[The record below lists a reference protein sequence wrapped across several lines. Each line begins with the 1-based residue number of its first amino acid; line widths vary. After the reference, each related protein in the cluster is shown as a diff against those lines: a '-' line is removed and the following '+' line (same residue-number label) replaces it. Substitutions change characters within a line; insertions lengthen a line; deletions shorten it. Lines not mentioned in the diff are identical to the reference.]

1 MKSSI
6 INFLGENMKKI
17 SFILFATLLSCSL
30 FGLKV
35 TADEKFTL
43 SGKVTS
49 ISLTD
54 QGGVINVSSKAGRYG
69 KVFLTY
75 NLKLDNPNYTSQG
88 SFIGR
93 GVGINDDGNRNSGS
107 RQGVWKREGNIITFH
122 SLDDVTDGNRNFCI
136 SKLNLT
142 EETLEMTFYPF

>member
-1 MKSSI
+1 
-6 INFLGENMKKI
+6 MKKI
-17 SFILFATLLSCSL
+17 MIILMASLMSFGL

-35 TADEKFTL
+35 SADEKFTL

-75 NLKLDNPNYTSQG
+75 NLKIDNPNYTCLLYTSP
-88 SFIGR
+88 SPR
-93 GVGINDDGNRNSGS
+93 DGLLS
-107 RQGVWKREGNIITFH
+107 RMP
-122 SLDDVTDGNRNFCI
+122 S
-136 SKLNLT
+136 SA
-142 EETLEMTFYPF
+142 

>member
-1 MKSSI
+1 MY
-6 INFLGENMKKI
+6 KKI
-17 SFILFATLLSCSL
+17 FIVAISILCSL
-30 FGLKV
+30 SIFGLTI

-43 SGKVTS
+43 SGNVTS

-75 NLKLDNPNYTSQG
+75 NLRRDNPNFGSQG
-88 SFIGR
+88 SFTGR
-93 GVGINDDGNRNSGS
+93 GVGIADDGTRNSAP
-107 RQGVWKREGNIITFH
+107 RHGVWKREGNIITFH
-122 SLDDVTDGNRNFCI
+122 SLDDVTDGNRNFCV

>member
-1 MKSSI
+1 MY
-6 INFLGENMKKI
+6 KKI
-17 SFILFATLLSCSL
+17 FIVAISILCSL
-30 FGLKV
+30 SIFGLTI
-35 TADEKFTL
+35 TADEEFTL

-75 NLKLDNPNYTSQG
+75 NLRRDTPNFGSQA
-88 SFIGR
+88 SFTGR
-93 GVGINDDGNRNSGS
+93 GVGIADDGTRNSAP
-107 RQGVWKREGNIITFH
+107 RHGVWKREGNIITFH

>member
-1 MKSSI
+1 MCI
-6 INFLGENMKKI
+6 R
-17 SFILFATLLSCSL
+17 
-30 FGLKV
+30 
-35 TADEKFTL
+35 DR

-75 NLKLDNPNYTSQG
+75 NLKIDNPNYTSQG
-88 SFIGR
+88 SFVGR

>member
-17 SFILFATLLSCSL
+17 SLIIFATFLSCSL

-75 NLKLDNPNYTSQG
+75 NLKIDNPNYTSQG

>member
-17 SFILFATLLSCSL
+17 SLIIFAALLSFSL

-35 TADEKFTL
+35 DADEKFTL

>member
-1 MKSSI
+1 MY
-6 INFLGENMKKI
+6 KKI
-17 SFILFATLLSCSL
+17 FIVAISILCSL
-30 FGLKV
+30 SIFGLTI
-35 TADEKFTL
+35 TADEEFTL

-75 NLKLDNPNYTSQG
+75 NLRRDNPNFGSQG
-88 SFIGR
+88 SFTGR
-93 GVGINDDGNRNSGS
+93 GVGIADDGTRNSAP
-107 RQGVWKREGNIITFH
+107 RHGVWKREGNIITFH

-142 EETLEMTFYPF
+142 EETLEMTFYPFQFF

>member
-1 MKSSI
+1 MY
-6 INFLGENMKKI
+6 KKI
-17 SFILFATLLSCSL
+17 FIFVISVLCSL
-30 FGLKV
+30 SIFGLTI

-43 SGKVTS
+43 SGNVTS

-75 NLKLDNPNYTSQG
+75 NLRRDNPNFGSQG
-88 SFIGR
+88 SFTGR
-93 GVGINDDGNRNSGS
+93 GVGIADDGTRNSAP
-107 RQGVWKREGNIITFH
+107 RHGVWKREGNIITFH

>member
-1 MKSSI
+1 MY
-6 INFLGENMKKI
+6 KKI
-17 SFILFATLLSCSL
+17 FIFAISILCSL
-30 FGLKV
+30 SIFGLTI
-35 TADEKFTL
+35 TADEEFTL
-43 SGKVTS
+43 SGNVTS

-75 NLKLDNPNYTSQG
+75 NLRRDNPNFGSQG
-88 SFIGR
+88 SFTGR
-93 GVGINDDGNRNSGS
+93 GVGIADDGTRNSAP
-107 RQGVWKREGNIITFH
+107 RHGVWKREGNIITFH

>member
-1 MKSSI
+1 MY
-6 INFLGENMKKI
+6 KKI
-17 SFILFATLLSCSL
+17 IIVAISILCSL
-30 FGLKV
+30 SIFGLTI

-43 SGKVTS
+43 SGNVTS

-75 NLKLDNPNYTSQG
+75 NLRRDNPNFGSQG
-88 SFIGR
+88 SFTGR
-93 GVGINDDGNRNSGS
+93 GVGIADDGTRNSAP
-107 RQGVWKREGNIITFH
+107 RHGVWKREGNIITFH

>member
-6 INFLGENMKKI
+6 INFLGDNMKKI
-17 SFILFATLLSCSL
+17 SLIIFAALISFSL

>member
-1 MKSSI
+1 MI
-6 INFLGENMKKI
+6 ILVTSLM
-17 SFILFATLLSCSL
+17 SFSL

-35 TADEKFTL
+35 TADEQFTL

-49 ISLTD
+49 ISITD
-54 QGGVINVSSKAGRYG
+54 EGGVINVSSKAGRYG

-75 NLKLDNPNYTSQG
+75 NLRRDNPNFGSQG
-88 SFIGR
+88 SFTGR
-93 GVGINDDGNRNSGS
+93 GVGIADDGTRNSAP
-107 RQGVWKREGNIITFH
+107 RHGVWKREGNIITFH

>member
-17 SFILFATLLSCSL
+17 SLIILATFLSCSL

-75 NLKLDNPNYTSQG
+75 NLKIDNPNYTSQG
-88 SFIGR
+88 SFVGR

>member
-1 MKSSI
+1 MY
-6 INFLGENMKKI
+6 KKI
-17 SFILFATLLSCSL
+17 TLLTIAIFCSISM
-30 FGLKV
+30 FGLTV
-35 TADEKFTL
+35 SADEKFTL

-75 NLKLDNPNYTSQG
+75 NLRRDNPNFGSQG

-93 GVGINDDGNRNSGS
+93 GVGIADDGTRNSAP
-107 RQGVWKREGNIITFH
+107 RHGVWKREGNIITFH

-136 SKLNLT
+136 S
-142 EETLEMTFYPF
+142 PFSINSFSSV

>member
-1 MKSSI
+1 MY
-6 INFLGENMKKI
+6 KKI
-17 SFILFATLLSCSL
+17 FIVAILILCSL
-30 FGLKV
+30 SIFGLTI

-43 SGKVTS
+43 SGNVTS

-75 NLKLDNPNYTSQG
+75 NLRRDNPNFGSQG
-88 SFIGR
+88 SFTGR
-93 GVGINDDGNRNSGS
+93 GVGIADDGTRNSAP
-107 RQGVWKREGNIITFH
+107 RHGVWKREGNIITFH

>member
-1 MKSSI
+1 MYKRQ
-6 INFLGENMKKI
+6 G
-17 SFILFATLLSCSL
+17 T
-30 FGLKV
+30 
-35 TADEKFTL
+35 
-43 SGKVTS
+43 VTS

>member
-1 MKSSI
+1 MY
-6 INFLGENMKKI
+6 KKI
-17 SFILFATLLSCSL
+17 FIVAISILCSL
-30 FGLKV
+30 SIFGLTI

-43 SGKVTS
+43 SGNVTS

-54 QGGVINVSSKAGRYG
+54 QGGGINVSSTAGRYG

-75 NLKLDNPNYTSQG
+75 NLRRDNPNFGSQG
-88 SFIGR
+88 SFTGR
-93 GVGINDDGNRNSGS
+93 GVGIADDGTRNSAP
-107 RQGVWKREGNIITFH
+107 RHGVWKREGNIITFH

>member
-1 MKSSI
+1 LKSSI

-17 SFILFATLLSCSL
+17 SLILFATLLSCSL

-75 NLKLDNPNYTSQG
+75 NLKIDNPNYTSQG

>member
-1 MKSSI
+1 
-6 INFLGENMKKI
+6 MKKI
-17 SFILFATLLSCSL
+17 SLIILTALMSFSL

-49 ISLTD
+49 IVLTD

-75 NLKLDNPNYTSQG
+75 NLKRDNPNNDAQG
-88 SFIGR
+88 SFSGR
-93 GVGINDDGNRNSGS
+93 GVGISDDGNRNAGS

-136 SKLNLT
+136 SKLNLSD
-142 EETLEMTFYPF
+142 ETLEMTFYPF

>member
-1 MKSSI
+1 MY
-6 INFLGENMKKI
+6 KKI
-17 SFILFATLLSCSL
+17 TLLTIAIFCSISM
-30 FGLKV
+30 FGLTV
-35 TADEKFTL
+35 AADEKFTL

-75 NLKLDNPNYTSQG
+75 NLRRDNPNFGSQG

-93 GVGINDDGNRNSGS
+93 GVGIADDGTRNSAP
-107 RQGVWKREGNIITFH
+107 RHGVWKREGNIITFH

-142 EETLEMTFYPF
+142 DETLEMTFYPF

>member
-1 MKSSI
+1 
-6 INFLGENMKKI
+6 MKKI
-17 SFILFATLLSCSL
+17 SLIILVTLMSVSL

-35 TADEKFTL
+35 TSDEKFTL

-49 ISLTD
+49 IVLTD

-75 NLKLDNPNYTSQG
+75 NLKRDNPNNDAQG
-88 SFIGR
+88 SFSGR
-93 GVGINDDGNRNSGS
+93 GVGISDDGNRNAGS

-136 SKLNLT
+136 STINKC
-142 EETLEMTFYPF
+142 TLYTYIINSC

>member
-1 MKSSI
+1 M
-6 INFLGENMKKI
+6 FKKI
-17 SFILFATLLSCSL
+17 FIVAISILCSL
-30 FGLKV
+30 SIFGL
-35 TADEKFTL
+35 TISADELFSL
-43 SGKVTS
+43 SGNVSS
-49 ISLTD
+49 ISLTE

-75 NLKLDNPNYTSQG
+75 NLRRDNPNFGSQG
-88 SFIGR
+88 SFTGR
-93 GVGINDDGNRNSGS
+93 GVGIADDGTRNSAP
-107 RQGVWKREGNIITFH
+107 RHGVWKREGNIITFH

>member
-1 MKSSI
+1 MY
-6 INFLGENMKKI
+6 KKI
-17 SFILFATLLSCSL
+17 FIVAISILCSL
-30 FGLKV
+30 SIFGLTI

-43 SGKVTS
+43 SGNVTS

-75 NLKLDNPNYTSQG
+75 NLRRDNPNFGSQG
-88 SFIGR
+88 SFTGR
-93 GVGINDDGNRNSGS
+93 GVGIADDGTRNSAP
-107 RQGVWKREGNIITFH
+107 RHGVWEREGNIITFH

>member
-1 MKSSI
+1 MY
-6 INFLGENMKKI
+6 KKI
-17 SFILFATLLSCSL
+17 FIVAISILCSL
-30 FGLKV
+30 SIFGLTI
-35 TADEKFTL
+35 TAEEEFTL

-75 NLKLDNPNYTSQG
+75 NLRRDNPNFGSQG
-88 SFIGR
+88 SFTGR
-93 GVGINDDGNRNSGS
+93 GVGIADDGTRNSAP
-107 RQGVWKREGNIITFH
+107 RHGVWKREGNIITFH

>member
-1 MKSSI
+1 MYKKMFIVAISI
-6 INFLGENMKKI
+6 L
-17 SFILFATLLSCSL
+17 CSL
-30 FGLKV
+30 SIFGLTI

-43 SGKVTS
+43 SGNVTS

-75 NLKLDNPNYTSQG
+75 NLRRDNPNFGSQG
-88 SFIGR
+88 SFTGR
-93 GVGINDDGNRNSGS
+93 GVGIADDGTRNSAP
-107 RQGVWKREGNIITFH
+107 RHGVWKREGNIITFH
-122 SLDDVTDGNRNFCI
+122 SLDDVTDGNRNFCV

>member
-17 SFILFATLLSCSL
+17 SLILFATLLSCSL

-75 NLKLDNPNYTSQG
+75 NLKIDNPNYTSQG

>member
-1 MKSSI
+1 MY
-6 INFLGENMKKI
+6 KKI
-17 SFILFATLLSCSL
+17 TLLTIDIFCSISM
-30 FGLKV
+30 FGLTV
-35 TADEKFTL
+35 SADEKFTL

-75 NLKLDNPNYTSQG
+75 NLRRDNPNFGSQG

-93 GVGINDDGNRNSGS
+93 GVGIADDGTRNSAP
-107 RQGVWKREGNIITFH
+107 RHGVWKREGNIITFH

-142 EETLEMTFYPF
+142 DETLEMTFYPF

>member
-1 MKSSI
+1 MY
-6 INFLGENMKKI
+6 KKI
-17 SFILFATLLSCSL
+17 FIVAISILCSL
-30 FGLKV
+30 CIFGLTI

-43 SGKVTS
+43 SGNVTS

-75 NLKLDNPNYTSQG
+75 NLRRDNPNFGSQG
-88 SFIGR
+88 SFTGR
-93 GVGINDDGNRNSGS
+93 GVGIADDGTRNSAP
-107 RQGVWKREGNIITFH
+107 RHGVWKREGNIITFH

>member
-1 MKSSI
+1 
-6 INFLGENMKKI
+6 MKKI
-17 SFILFATLLSCSL
+17 SLIILTVLMSFSL

-49 ISLTD
+49 IVLTD

-75 NLKLDNPNYTSQG
+75 NLMRDNPNNDSQG
-88 SFIGR
+88 SFSGR
-93 GVGINDDGNRNSGS
+93 GVGINDDGNRNAGS

-142 EETLEMTFYPF
+142 DETLEMTFYPF

>member
-1 MKSSI
+1 
-6 INFLGENMKKI
+6 MKKI
-17 SFILFATLLSCSL
+17 SLIIFAALLSYSL

-35 TADEKFTL
+35 DADEKFTL

-75 NLKLDNPNYTSQG
+75 NLKLDNPNHTSQG

>member
-1 MKSSI
+1 
-6 INFLGENMKKI
+6 MKKI
-17 SFILFATLLSCSL
+17 SLIILVTLMSVSL

-35 TADEKFTL
+35 TSDEKFTL

-49 ISLTD
+49 IVLTD

-75 NLKLDNPNYTSQG
+75 NLKRDNPNNDAQG
-88 SFIGR
+88 SFSGR
-93 GVGINDDGNRNSGS
+93 GVGISDDGNRNAGS

-136 SKLNLT
+136 SKLNLSD
-142 EETLEMTFYPF
+142 ETLEMTFYPF

>member
-1 MKSSI
+1 
-6 INFLGENMKKI
+6 MKKI
-17 SFILFATLLSCSL
+17 SLIILVTLMSVSL

-35 TADEKFTL
+35 TSDEKFTL

-49 ISLTD
+49 IVLTD

-75 NLKLDNPNYTSQG
+75 NLKRDNPNNDAQG
-88 SFIGR
+88 SFSGR
-93 GVGINDDGNRNSGS
+93 GVGISDDGNRNAGS

-142 EETLEMTFYPF
+142 DETLEMTFYPF

>member
-1 MKSSI
+1 MY
-6 INFLGENMKKI
+6 KKI
-17 SFILFATLLSCSL
+17 FIVAISILCSL
-30 FGLKV
+30 SIFGL
-35 TADEKFTL
+35 TITEDEKFTL
-43 SGKVTS
+43 SGNVTS

-75 NLKLDNPNYTSQG
+75 NLRRDNPNFGSQG
-88 SFIGR
+88 SFTGR
-93 GVGINDDGNRNSGS
+93 GVGIADDGTRNSAP
-107 RQGVWKREGNIITFH
+107 RHGVWKREGNIITFH

>member
-17 SFILFATLLSCSL
+17 SLIIFAALLSCSL

-75 NLKLDNPNYTSQG
+75 NLKIDNPNYTSQG

-93 GVGINDDGNRNSGS
+93 GVGIDDDGNRNSGS

>member
-17 SFILFATLLSCSL
+17 SLILFATLLSFSL

-75 NLKLDNPNYTSQG
+75 NLKIDNPNYTSQG

>member
-1 MKSSI
+1 LKSSI

-17 SFILFATLLSCSL
+17 SLIIFATLLSFSL

>member
-1 MKSSI
+1 MY
-6 INFLGENMKKI
+6 KKI
-17 SFILFATLLSCSL
+17 FIVVISILCSL
-30 FGLKV
+30 SIFGLTI

-43 SGKVTS
+43 SGNVTS

-75 NLKLDNPNYTSQG
+75 NLRRVNPNFGSQG
-88 SFIGR
+88 SFTGR
-93 GVGINDDGNRNSGS
+93 GVGIADDGTRNSAP
-107 RQGVWKREGNIITFH
+107 RHGVWKREGNIITFH